1 MHGAATDRSV
11 VLLPRRAFI
20 AALSTGWAFRQSAPV
35 PAQPADDRV
44 TEIEWHIRFLT
55 NQQRNIYKLPPFGAS
70 PPLADVARGHSRDM
84 LERRY
89 FDHRTPEG
97 LGPRER
103 VARRNLAFARVAEN
117 IYSTNNG
124 SIDPAELASI
134 MVTGWM
140 RNQGHRHNIL
150 DPTLTAL
157 GVGVALSDRHVL
169 ATQLFGG

>member
-1 MHGAATDRSV
+1 MQRVATDRSI

-20 AALSTGWAFRQSAPV
+20 ATLSTAWACRQTA
-35 PAQPADDRV
+35 AAQTQPADDRI

-55 NQQRNIYKLPPFGAS
+55 NQQRNIYRLPPFGAS

-84 LERRY
+84 LERRF

-103 VARRNLAFARVAEN
+103 VARKNLAFARVAEN
-117 IYSTNNG
+117 IYSMNNG
-124 SIDPAELASI
+124 SVDPAELASI

-150 DPTLTAL
+150 DPTLTVL